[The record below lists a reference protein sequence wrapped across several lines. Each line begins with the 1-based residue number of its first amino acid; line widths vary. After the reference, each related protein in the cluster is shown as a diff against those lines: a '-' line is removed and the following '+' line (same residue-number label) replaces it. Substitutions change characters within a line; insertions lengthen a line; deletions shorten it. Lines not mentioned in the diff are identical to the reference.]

1 VAIPKPSETER
12 KKVMNKQWY
21 VVHTYSGHEN
31 KVKSNLERKVT
42 TLGLQEKISQVIIPM
57 ENVAEVKEGKR
68 VTTARKFF
76 PGYVLVEME
85 LNDLTWEVI
94 RNLPG
99 VSGFIGAGNKPIAL
113 KAGEF
118 QVIKERIEDKS
129 DKPRPKLKFQ
139 KGDTVKVVEGRNIDL
154 VGTIEEID
162 EEKGRI
168 KIAISILGRTVST
181 DVDILQ
187 VERV

>member
-1 VAIPKPSETER
+1 MS
-12 KKVMNKQWY
+12 KQWY

-31 KVKSNLERKVT
+31 KVKSNLERKVA
-42 TLGLQEKISQVIIPM
+42 TLGLQDKICQVIIPL

-76 PGYVLVEME
+76 PGYILVEME
-85 LNDLTWEVI
+85 LDDQTWEVI

-99 VSGFIGAGNKPIAL
+99 VSGFIGAGNRPVPLKPT
-113 KAGEF
+113 EF
-118 QVIKERIEDKS
+118 ATIKERMEDKG

-162 EEKGRI
+162 EEKGRL
-168 KIAISILGRTVST
+168 KIGISILGRTVST

-187 VERV
+187 VELV